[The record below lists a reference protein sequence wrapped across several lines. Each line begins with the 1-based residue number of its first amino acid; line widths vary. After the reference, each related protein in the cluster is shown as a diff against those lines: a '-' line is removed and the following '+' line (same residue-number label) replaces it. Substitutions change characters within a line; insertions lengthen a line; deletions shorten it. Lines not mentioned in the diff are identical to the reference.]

1 MHDDVWTFDGEDIVI
16 RIFIRSD
23 DPIRKS
29 MGEILGTDLEEIG
42 FLVQR
47 DYGDLNKAF
56 VTVYGS
62 GILQI
67 LNCIYRRMGSIL
79 CACKI

>member
-47 DYGDLNKAF
+47 DYGDFKQ
-56 VTVYGS
+56 
-62 GILQI
+62 GI
-67 LNCIYRRMGSIL
+67 CHSIWIRS
-79 CACKI
+79 CKS

>member
-1 MHDDVWTFDGEDIVI
+1 MWTFDGEDIVI

-47 DYGDLNKAF
+47 DYGDQTRHLSQ
-56 VTVYGS
+56 YMEQ
-62 GILQI
+62 ILQI
-67 LNCIYRRMGSIL
+67 LNGLYIQKDGEPL
-79 CACKI
+79 LHL

>member
-62 GILQI
+62 DPANLEW
-67 LNCIYRRMGSIL
+67 SV
-79 CACKI
+79 